1 MQQKRPLSI
10 RCFWKKILLRGVVYT
25 EKNTFEN
32 DKKTNSFFI
41 FGYFWSVSLIT
52 RKKRQKNTF
61 VLSQEAVLF
70 GFIWHDFHFSCQMK
84 QKQKLIFWFVFCVI
98 WKNRRENH
106 LCLLKFVFFTTTL
119 HAHLSCIMCVL
130 WLSSSPSPL
139 SCLVLSCSTPI
150 TNRLILVFS
159 NLQMMHRDRMLQVL
173 TAIEMLG
180 VLGSYA
186 TSTWTFAIIPN
197 LTLSSLNA

>member
-1 MQQKRPLSI
+1 MT
-10 RCFWKKILLRGVVYT
+10 KKQIHFSFLVIFGQFRLLH
-25 EKNTFEN
+25 EKKG
-32 DKKTNSFFI
+32 KKTLLFWVKKQFCLVSFDMIFI
-41 FGYFWSVSLIT
+41 FHVKWN
-52 RKKRQKNTF
+52 KN
-61 VLSQEAVLF
+61 
-70 GFIWHDFHFSCQMK
+70 K
-84 QKQKLIFWFVFCVI
+84 KLIFWFVFCVI

-130 WLSSSPSPL
+130 WLSSSPSL
-139 SCLVLSCSTPI
+139 SCLVLYCSTPI
-150 TNRLILVFS
+150 TNRLILVFFS

-186 TSTWTFAIIPN
+186 TSTWSFAIIPN